1 MLQIKIMSC
10 RSKLMSV
17 LFKQN
22 TIALPFKDPLQR
34 VQSNVIFYNS
44 FHSGR
49 KTGQSPVNKVWRRF
63 RRNSAF
69 GKDKFIARLNM
80 RTNFSNQTDLLNTFR
95 VGLNRVRFGIKL
107 CCLRQK
113 NLNLTQLC
121 QKEIIL
127 ALKLKKLKQ
136 EVTFL
141 TQDVTIHKPSQRAC
155 NQDVTTLK
163 QGVTIVPQ
171 DVTTLEQEVTK
182 NIQYMIIHRRI
193 PTIFKKDNT
202 NQNAGLEKRR
212 PNQGIGA
219 NIRRLLTM
227 YLRVLYL

>member
-1 MLQIKIMSC
+1 MLQIKIMNC

-49 KTGQSPVNKVWRRF
+49 KNGQS
-63 RRNSAF
+63 
-69 GKDKFIARLNM
+69 
-80 RTNFSNQTDLLNTFR
+80 
-95 VGLNRVRFGIKL
+95 
-107 CCLRQK
+107 
-113 NLNLTQLC
+113 
-121 QKEIIL
+121 L

-136 EVTFL
+136 KVTFL

-163 QGVTIVPQ
+163 QGVTIVPR

-212 PNQGIGA
+212 TNQGIGA
-219 NIRRLLTM
+219 NRRRLLTI
-227 YLRVLYL
+227 